1 MSRSIVEIDAQRA
14 RWARYRRGQ
23 QLHLD
28 AGEGFARGGLGR
40 HIDNLDV
47 RLLFLPSDPKADVVP
62 LGSDTLE
69 WLRQDRDVPF
79 QGRAPRWAS
88 DRAVSGALVLFD
100 YCRAETDWVSYL
112 ALHRHGG
119 IEIGASRLS
128 HDVQETRVLSLRH
141 IVGLIWMAADLQAGA
156 AAEWDVPAPYELSVG
171 ITDARGV
178 GLGGFAEGWAEI
190 GQGLW
195 EFRTCPDDHVLLRW
209 ELDEIDAENIAMD
222 AGDRLEQAFGT
233 THRRHFAN
241 RGEYQDRF
249 DPRFGY

>member
-1 MSRSIVEIDAQRA
+1 MSTSIVEIDAQRA
-14 RWARYRRGQ
+14 RWTRYRRRQ

-28 AGEGFARGGLGR
+28 AGEDFARGGLGR
-40 HIDNLDV
+40 HIDNLDM
-47 RLLFLPSDPKADVVP
+47 RLLFLPPDPEADVVP
-62 LGSDTLE
+62 LGSDTLK

-88 DRAVSGALVLFD
+88 DRAVSDALVRFD
-100 YCRAETDWVSYL
+100 YYRDETDWVRYL

-119 IEIGASRLS
+119 VEIGASRLS

-141 IVGLIWMAADLQAGA
+141 IVGLVWMAADLQAEA
-156 AAEWDVPAPYELSVG
+156 AGHWDVPAPFELAVG
-171 ITDARGV
+171 ITNAAGA
-178 GLGGFAEGWAEI
+178 GLGVFAEGWAEI

-195 EFRTCPDDHVLLRW
+195 EFRTCLDDHVLLRW
-209 ELDEIDAENIAMD
+209 ELDEIDAENVAMD
-222 AGDRLEQAFGT
+222 AGDRLEQSFGT

-241 RGEYQDRF
+241 RGDFEDRF